1 MQGQIG
7 QRVAARIGEVSP
19 HRTHRAI
26 AEIIG
31 MTPDSFSRALRGQRA
46 FSSIELAQ
54 VADLLGADIHWLITG
69 ESDPHR
75 LVVAARHEYDFQSGR
90 RDVPGQA
97 DDQGTIK
104 DVGLAYQQAYQGAPL
119 AASILPATLAGVREA
134 LGKDFVRSFADRLE
148 SCLNVDVVRVAGL
161 STSYSL
167 SIAGRRVIVL
177 AATGNWFRENWSLAH
192 ELGHLVAGH
201 LNDDRSSMARDADEN
216 ADEASANGFA
226 AELLLPANQMREM
239 DWVDLDAAELA
250 RRVWDAGVST
260 DALARRLSSLAIR
273 SSDLIATWAEWPT
286 QRLLR
291 CHWEFPEAAGDP
303 ITKRMDEAASRRF
316 PLSLQDAHL
325 GMIASGALGKGT
337 LAWMLGIDAD
347 DLEVDMPAAG
357 DDIDPDVLASAL
369 GL

>member
-1 MQGQIG
+1 MQAQIG
-7 QRVAARIGEVSP
+7 QRVAARIAEVSP
-19 HRTHRAI
+19 RRTHRAI
-26 AEIIG
+26 AEEIG
-31 MTPDSFSRALRGQRA
+31 MTPDSFSRALRGQRS

-97 DDQGTIK
+97 DDEGTIK
-104 DVGLAYQQAYQGAPL
+104 DVGLAYQQADQGAPL
-119 AASILPATLAGVREA
+119 AASILPATVDGVREA

-148 SCLNVDVVRVAGL
+148 SCLNIDVVRVAGL

-177 AATGNWFRENWSLAH
+177 AATGNWFRENWGLAH

-201 LNDDRSSMARDADEN
+201 LNDDRSPMVRDADEASSN
-216 ADEASANGFA
+216 AFA
-226 AELLLPANQMREM
+226 AELLLPADQMREM

-260 DALARRLSSLAIR
+260 EALARRLLSLAIR
-273 SSDLIATWAEWPT
+273 CPDLIVTWAEQPT

-291 CHWEFPEAAGDP
+291 RHWESPEADGDP
-303 ITKRMDEAASRRF
+303 ITKRMDDAATRRF

-325 GMIASGALGKGT
+325 AMIASGALGKGT
-337 LAWMLGIDAD
+337 LAWMLGIEAD
-347 DLEVDMPAAG
+347 NLEVDVPAAS